1 MPCSRLSF
9 LYELKR
15 FHPLAPTIPEYANKA
30 PSMFS
35 PQPMAYHHMG
45 QTDHSFCPLP
55 LRKEWAASNTVSWM
69 FFPVILHQ
77 LRPPSPI
84 RLVYKCPL
92 TGAWQF
98 STTGRLGNCKAQCWC
113 LQGLLGNFQSAWH
126 MIIGPKG
133 QSKHTTH
140 HTSSHYNCCLL
151 AILQSVS
158 LHKARWDIS
167 TPSPPLRLPCG
178 IWFFYICR
186 GSEIYLGPI
195 FSFSNWTRQD
205 AVCELGY
212 CK

>member
-1 MPCSRLSF
+1 
-9 LYELKR
+9 
-15 FHPLAPTIPEYANKA
+15 
-30 PSMFS
+30 
-35 PQPMAYHHMG
+35 MAYHHMG

-55 LRKEWAASNTVSWM
+55 LRKKWAASNTVSWM

-98 STTGRLGNCKAQCWC
+98 STWRLGNCKAQCWC

-167 TPSPPLRLPCG
+167 TPSPPLCLPYG

-195 FSFSNWTRQD
+195 SPSRIGPGKMQFVSWVTVSNNRDLWERVSTSEIPKEEK
-205 AVCELGY
+205 VLHWE
-212 CK
+212 